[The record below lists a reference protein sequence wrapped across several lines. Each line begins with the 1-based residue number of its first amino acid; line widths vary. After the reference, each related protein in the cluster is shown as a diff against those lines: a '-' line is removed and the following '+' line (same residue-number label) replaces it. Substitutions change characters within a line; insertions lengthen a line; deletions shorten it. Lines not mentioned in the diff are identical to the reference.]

1 MVEIGAVVVVT
12 GVPGVGKTT
21 VIDAALKAAKREG
34 INVTLTNYGTVMF
47 EIAKAKGL
55 VENRDQMRKL
65 PSSVQR
71 EVQKLAAKRIAETAR
86 EGIVLVDTH
95 MLINTPEGFLPGIP
109 VWVAENLRP
118 SVLVLVEAD
127 PEEIRNRRKKDET
140 RERDIQ
146 LVEEIRLHQ
155 EMCRAAAAACATLT
169 GATIAVVPNH
179 DGKAHEAA
187 EMVFKLFKAIA
198 AKLREVS

>member
-1 MVEIGAVVVVT
+1 MAENGVVVVVT

-21 VIDAALKAAKREG
+21 VIDAAVKAAKNEG
-34 INVTLTNYGTVMF
+34 INVILMNYGTVMF

-65 PSSVQR
+65 PSNVQR
-71 EVQKLAAKRIAETAR
+71 EVQRLAAEKIAEAAR

-95 MLINTPEGFLPGIP
+95 MLINTPEGLLPGIP

-118 SVLVLVEAD
+118 NVFVLVEAD
-127 PEEIRNRRKKDET
+127 PEEIRNRRRRDET
-140 RERDIQ
+140 RERDEQ

-155 EMCRAAAAACATLT
+155 EMCRAAAASCAILT
-169 GATIAVVPNH
+169 GATIAVIPNH

-187 EMVFKLFKAIA
+187 ETVFKLFRAIA
-198 AKLREVS
+198 AKFGEVS